1 MNFKCAIL
9 NISLIVGLSACQ
21 ASIEADILIENGAV
35 FIGDDTPSQKL
46 SVAIKDDKIIYVG
59 KPKSSIK
66 AVKKVDASGLYVIP
80 GFIDPH
86 THSLSDLT
94 HADAEIREN
103 RNYQFQGVTTVI
115 NGNDGFGEPDIAAQ
129 MLRLET
135 SGIGTNTALFIG
147 HGALRKSVMGGE
159 MRAPTNAELTDMKSV
174 ISEGME
180 AGALGLSTGL
190 FYAPGSFS
198 DTAEVIALAKSASE
212 HGGVY
217 DSHIRDEASYNI
229 GLEAAIDEVIE
240 IAREANIPANIAH
253 IKALGVDVWGKSDDL
268 IAKIEAARAEG
279 LKVTADQYPW
289 QASGTRISNALLPR
303 WVKAGSTEDYMAR
316 LDDPLLRERILEE
329 TKENLRKRGGAEAVL
344 ITQNNPDWKNQT
356 LGQLANKYS
365 LDPVYMALKIAR
377 EGDARIASFNMNMAD
392 IENFMS
398 QDWVMTSSDGSTGHP
413 RKYASFPKKFR
424 NYVVGKSIM
433 PEHTFFY
440 RSSGLV
446 ADTFNICDRGYL
458 KVGYKA
464 DIAII
469 DPDSFAPK
477 ADFQNPAELSEG
489 VSYLY
494 VNGIAAIDNG
504 EAQIGLPGQ
513 VVKRCAAH
521 QKDDHAE

>member
-1 MNFKCAIL
+1 M
-9 NISLIVGLSACQ
+9 SLKFALFATATLLCITGCQ
-21 ASIEADILIENGAV
+21 APIEADVLIENGFV
-35 FIGDDTPSQKL
+35 FVGDDTPAQNL
-46 SVAIKDDKIIYVG
+46 SVAIKDDEIVYVG
-59 KPKSSIK
+59 QPNK
-66 AVKKVDASGLYVIP
+66 AVRASKTINASGLYVIP

-86 THSLSDLT
+86 THSLSELT

-103 RNYQFQGVTTVI
+103 RNYQFQAVTTVV
-115 NGNDGFGEPDIAAQ
+115 NGNDGFGEPDIGAQ
-129 MLRLET
+129 MRRLET

-159 MRAPTNAELTDMKSV
+159 KRKPTNAELTEMKSI
-174 ISEGME
+174 ISEGMK

-198 DTAEVIALAKSASE
+198 DTSEVIALAQSASA

-268 IAKIEAARAEG
+268 IAKIEAARAQG

-303 WVKAGSTEDYMAR
+303 WVKAGSVEDYMAR
-316 LDDPLLRERILEE
+316 LDDPLLRERILAE

-344 ITQNNPDWKNQT
+344 ITQNNPDWQNQT
-356 LGQLANKYS
+356 LGQLAKKYS
-365 LDPVYMALKIAR
+365 MDPVYMALKIAR

-398 QDWVMTSSDGSTGHP
+398 QEWVMTSSDGSTGHP
-413 RKYASFPKKFR
+413 RKYASFPKKYR
-424 NYVVGKSIM
+424 DYVVSKSIM

-446 ADTFNICDRGYL
+446 ADNFNICERGYL

-464 DIAII
+464 DIAILN
-469 DPDSFAPK
+469 PETFAPQ
-477 ADFQNPAELSEG
+477 ADFESPAKLSKG
-489 VSYLY
+489 VSYLF
-494 VNGIAAIDNG
+494 VNGDAAIDNG
-504 EAQIGLPGQ
+504 IAQTGLPGH
-513 VVKRCAAH
+513 VVKRCGLD
-521 QKDDHAE
+521 QKDSHAQ

>member
-1 MNFKCAIL
+1 MSFKNAAL
-9 NISLIVGLSACQ
+9 TTSLIVGLSACQ
-21 ASIEADILIENGAV
+21 TPIEADILIENGSV
-35 FIGDDTPSQKL
+35 FIGDDTPAQSL
-46 SVAIKDDKIIYVG
+46 SVAIKGEEIIYVG
-59 KPKSSIK
+59 KPKDSFK
-66 AVKKVDASGLYVIP
+66 ALKKVDASGLYVIP

-86 THSLSDLT
+86 THSLSELT
-94 HADAEIREN
+94 HTDAEIREN

-129 MLRLET
+129 MLHLKT

-159 MRAPTNAELTDMKSV
+159 KRAPTNAELTEMKSV

-198 DTAEVIALAKSASE
+198 DTGEVIALAQSAAE

-229 GLEAAIDEVIE
+229 GLEAAVDEVIE

-303 WVKAGSTEDYMAR
+303 WVKAGGAEDYMAR

-344 ITQNNPDWKNQT
+344 ITQNNPDWQNQT
-356 LGQLANKYS
+356 LGQLAKKYS
-365 LDPVYMALKIAR
+365 MDPVHMALKIAR
-377 EGDARIASFNMNMAD
+377 GGDARIASFNMNMAD

-413 RKYASFPKKFR
+413 RKYASYPKKYLD
-424 NYVVGKSIM
+424 YVVDKSIM

-446 ADTFNICDRGYL
+446 ADNFNICSRGYL
-458 KVGYKA
+458 KIGYKA

-469 DPDSFAPK
+469 D
-477 ADFQNPAELSEG
+477 LS
-489 VSYLY
+489 L
-494 VNGIAAIDNG
+494 IHI
-504 EAQIGLPGQ
+504 
-513 VVKRCAAH
+513 
-521 QKDDHAE
+521 